1 MKEMESSK
9 GIADNY
15 KTGLKTLK
23 ESKAG
28 ESATQAV
35 QTVKNLAR
43 AVFHERVGYRVI
55 GNLDVVRDYKWGVNT
70 PSQAY
75 ISQVPVIKL
84 KEYQPQNGPMAETI
98 LYSTGV
104 LVGAVE
110 MGATELGAIAN
121 NAKKYMKDNMKAA
134 REINRDKAYK
144 KMYSGTFTGNFY
156 TLPYF
161 STYNHSISNNWGDAE
176 LLGAKLIGS
185 KVDGKQSESGFGI
198 KDFASLATNAY
209 IAIPKR
215 KEYNGLGD
223 VSYEFSFQLYNTLGG
238 TRKETDAI
246 IYKNFSFLYT
256 LQHNNMPDKLSFATL
271 LPPVIYSVEIPGVR
285 YSPAAYIST
294 LVIEN
299 IGQVNRVP
307 MTIDGET
314 IEVNVPDAWNVQIV
328 LTEMLAESRNIFNGV
343 ISKKNRVKVISSA
356 INGTKG
362 IDGGTASV
370 KESFQ

>member
-1 MKEMESSK
+1 MKVMESSE
-9 GIADNY
+9 GFGDIY
-15 KTGLKTLK
+15 KTGLKT
-23 ESKAG
+23 SKGSKTG
-28 ESATQAV
+28 EATTRAL
-35 QTVKNLAR
+35 QTAKTLAH
-43 AVFHERVGYRVI
+43 AVFHEREGYRVI
-55 GNLDVVRDYKWGVNT
+55 GNLDVVKDYKWGVNT

-84 KEYQPQNGPMAETI
+84 KEYQPQNGPMAEAT
-98 LYSTGV
+98 LYSAEVLAGV
-104 LVGAVE
+104 AQNIGTNVG
-110 MGATELGAIAN
+110 GAANIVVNNTEDGMI
-121 NAKKYMKDNMKAA
+121 AA
-134 REINRDKAYK
+134 REINRDRAYK
-144 KMYSGTFTGNFY
+144 KMYTGTFTGNFY

-161 STYNHSISNNWGDAE
+161 STYNHSISNSWGDAE

-185 KVDGKQSESGFGI
+185 KTGDKSSESGFGI
-198 KDFASLATNAY
+198 TAFSSLVANAY

-215 KEYNGLGD
+215 KEYTGLGD

-238 TRKETDAI
+238 TREETDSI
-246 IYKNFSFLYT
+246 IYNNFSFLYT
-256 LQHNNMPDKLSFATL
+256 LQHNNMPDKISSTAL

-307 MTIDGET
+307 MAIDGET
-314 IEVNVPDAWNVQIV
+314 IEANVPDAWSIQIA

-343 ISKKNRVKVISSA
+343 ISKKNRVKVVSSA

-362 IDGGTASV
+362 INGGTASV
-370 KESFQ
+370 EESFQ